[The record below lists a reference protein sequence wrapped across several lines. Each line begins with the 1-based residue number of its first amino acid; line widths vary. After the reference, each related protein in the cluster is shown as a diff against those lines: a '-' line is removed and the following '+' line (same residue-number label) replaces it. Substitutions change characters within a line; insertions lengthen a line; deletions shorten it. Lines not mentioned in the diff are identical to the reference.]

1 MDFHDFCQSLN
12 LFELLMWSFSI
23 QEPLLSS
30 ISQTATVKTV
40 TNKTD
45 ITTQNFLKFLVP
57 ANPAVVERV
66 SIRSRLKRGQET
78 AVASLGLRGK
88 RRIKRGT

>member
-1 MDFHDFCQSLN
+1 M
-12 LFELLMWSFSI
+12 
-23 QEPLLSS
+23 SS
-30 ISQTATVKTV
+30 ISQTATIKTV

-66 SIRSRLKRGQET
+66 SVRSRLKRGQET

-88 RRIKRGT
+88 RRIKHGEATNNKNRKRETMGEIVDNHH